1 METTESFIAG
11 MEALQRCP
19 VMRTLMWIL
28 GASLLV
34 MSCKEERLRLP
45 DLQEVRGKHG
55 RTIDSLKQQLDRDPL
70 NRQLVLEFGKASL
83 SKSRFERELGLTG
96 ITWGTIVYPKL
107 VEGPLLAALPPLERI
122 LMVDTTSADLYA
134 LSGQISL
141 ELWRMTPLISYSG
154 HDPLK
159 NKASK
164 ALSRALTLDSAHVE
178 AMLHLALLVPS
189 GRWRVDPSDELWRAE
204 ELTRKAIQLSPENGM
219 AYLRHAQILARLSG
233 APRMSSAE
241 SDELYGNAIRAYR
254 KAIELG
260 IDDAS
265 AYAHMAGFFRW
276 TQLEGNFER
285 FNNTFGFVPGF
296 IKGFVLAGLDLM
308 KMSGGE
314 KAGRLA
320 SKALEVNPLFPVAL
334 MALCELYASEKNNE
348 KAIEY
353 FLRATQL
360 NPAVRLPYDV
370 TKGSLLKDAISIDPQ
385 SYVAYARLGELLP
398 NAQEACTYIK
408 KALEIKPDYTQGWIL
423 LGRAYEQ
430 QNLIAEA
437 DTAYQKALSLP
448 WDNSLEL
455 HWTRLF
461 YKKSK
466 QFEKAIAIVEREIA
480 EGMSDSSWAYWRLGS
495 DFEEAGELSVA
506 ERYFTR
512 ALRSSDPSLRTVI
525 VGSLS
530 RVYVRK
536 KQFDKAILTLQ
547 RILDPSVL
555 DEFQQSEVFLDMGS
569 VYSAQGNSS
578 KAIEAYE
585 NAIAL
590 RPDVAAWHFLLGK
603 ELLKLRQK
611 GKALEH
617 FQRASELGLPAARD
631 TLQSLQKGK

>member
-1 METTESFIAG
+1 
-11 MEALQRCP
+11 
-19 VMRTLMWIL
+19 MRTLIWIL
-28 GASLLV
+28 GASLFV

-45 DLQEVRGKHG
+45 DLQEVRAKHD
-55 RTIDSLKQQLDRDPL
+55 RTIDSLERHLSQDPL

-83 SKSRFERELGLTG
+83 SKSRFELELGFTG
-96 ITWGTIVYPKL
+96 WTVVYPKL

-141 ELWRMTPLISYSG
+141 ELWRMKQLISNSE
-154 HDPLK
+154 HSPLK
-159 NKASK
+159 GKASK
-164 ALSRALTLDSAHVE
+164 ALSRALALDSVHVE
-178 AMLHLALLVPS
+178 AMLHLARLVPLY
-189 GRWRVDPSDELWRAE
+189 GWRVGPSGEPSGKQSDELWRAE

-219 AYLRHAQILARLSG
+219 AYLRRAQILAQLSG
-233 APRMSSAE
+233 APRMSSAK
-241 SDELYGNAIRAYR
+241 SDELYGNAIMAYR

-276 TQLEGNFER
+276 TQLEGNFKR

-296 IKGFVLAGLDLM
+296 IKGFVLAGLELM

-320 SKALEVNPLFPVAL
+320 SKALELNTLFPAAL
-334 MALCELYASEKNNE
+334 MIQCDSYISQGKKE
-348 KAIEY
+348 KAIEC
-353 FLRATQL
+353 FLQATLL
-360 NPAVRLPYDV
+360 NPSAG
-370 TKGSLLKDAISIDPQ
+370 GSYYVGRSSFAREVIATSPK
-385 SYVAYARLGELLP
+385 SYVAYGRLGALLLNSGEEQP
-398 NAQEACTYIK
+398 IPYIK
-408 KALEIKPDYTQGWIL
+408 RALEIKPDYAQGWIL

-430 QNLIAEA
+430 LNLIAEA

-448 WDNSLEL
+448 WDNSLNL
-455 HWTRLF
+455 HWTQLF
-461 YKKSK
+461 YEKQK
-466 QFEKAIAIVEREIA
+466 QFDKVVTVVEREIA
-480 EGMSDSSWAYWRLGS
+480 EGMRDSSWAYWSLGS
-495 DFEEAGELSVA
+495 VFEGAGELSVA
-506 ERYFTR
+506 ERYYTR
-512 ALRSSDPSLRTVI
+512 ALRSSDPYLRTV
-525 VGSLS
+525 VAGSLS
-530 RVYVRK
+530 RAYVRK
-536 KQFDKAILTLQ
+536 KEFDRAILTLQ

-590 RPDVAAWHFLLGK
+590 QPDVAAWHFLLGK
-603 ELLKLRQK
+603 ELLKLRQQE
-611 GKALEH
+611 KALEH
-617 FQRASELGLPAARD
+617 FQRAAELGLPAARD